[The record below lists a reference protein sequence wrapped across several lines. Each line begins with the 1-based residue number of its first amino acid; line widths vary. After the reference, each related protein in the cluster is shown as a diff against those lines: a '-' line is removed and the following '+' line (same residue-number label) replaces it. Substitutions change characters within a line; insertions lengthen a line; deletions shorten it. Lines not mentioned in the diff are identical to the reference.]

1 MEVQK
6 SLEDAN
12 EELNNLKVS
21 QMSCPLER
29 RVCCLPMQDCAS
41 PFYLSQESLTAEQQ
55 NVLTTRQK
63 YERIHKRCQ
72 RLQQRVSFFT
82 STITEDNFMTTFTCN
97 FVMPYDTHK
106 KLMIFSYSFFLF

>member
-21 QMSCPLER
+21 QKISCPLEC

-63 YERIHKRCQ
+63 YERIHELCQ
-72 RLQQRVSFFT
+72 QLQQRVCFFT
-82 STITEDNFMTTFTCN
+82 
-97 FVMPYDTHK
+97 
-106 KLMIFSYSFFLF
+106 